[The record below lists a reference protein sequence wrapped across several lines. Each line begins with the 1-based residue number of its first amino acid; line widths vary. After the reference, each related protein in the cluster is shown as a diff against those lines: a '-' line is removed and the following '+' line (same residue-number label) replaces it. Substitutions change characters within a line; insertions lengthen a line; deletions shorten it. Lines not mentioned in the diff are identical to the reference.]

1 MSDELALFADDDGL
15 AVLGDPEVVQ
25 AFLDANGLESRE
37 FSLGRLS
44 AKLGAAAGAAESAS
58 VAAANSGRW
67 LKLTKESAAKVKEFD
82 LTETGTKG
90 VKHAMIGARG
100 SVKSWLQV
108 ETRAVS
114 QLTNPALLS
123 GAAGIMS
130 QMAMQQAMSEIGDYL
145 ERIDEKLD
153 DLLQAQKS
161 AALAPLQGTAL
172 DIEEAMAIREARGR
186 VDDITWSKL
195 QGRSSSLSDVQ
206 GHALKQLDALATKL
220 ERRSGLRDLAAA
232 SAEVRGEIQEWL
244 AVLARAVQLRD
255 ALGVIELD
263 RVLDASPEELDRH
276 RLGLQAARRVR
287 LQSIAEATQSALARL
302 DAAAQTAN
310 AKVLVHPAKAPA
322 IATNCSEAAT
332 AVVHLNL
339 ALGIG
344 EDAEA
349 PHTRRW
355 TQAVR
360 ESGGKAVVTGAK
372 GVDIA
377 KRAGGG
383 TAKGAKRAAGRAKG
397 AGAKAGEPAR
407 AIRRR

>member
-1 MSDELALFADDDGL
+1 
-15 AVLGDPEVVQ
+15 
-25 AFLDANGLESRE
+25 
-37 FSLGRLS
+37 
-44 AKLGAAAGAAESAS
+44 
-58 VAAANSGRW
+58 
-67 LKLTKESAAKVKEFD
+67 
-82 LTETGTKG
+82 
-90 VKHAMIGARG
+90 
-100 SVKSWLQV
+100 
-108 ETRAVS
+108 
-114 QLTNPALLS
+114 
-123 GAAGIMS
+123 MS

-206 GHALKQLDALATKL
+206 GHALKQLDALAAKL
-220 ERRSGLRDLAAA
+220 ERKSALRDLAAA

-244 AVLARAVQLRD
+244 VVLARTVQLRD
-255 ALGVIELD
+255 ALAEIELD

-276 RLGLQAARRVR
+276 GWGFRLPAVCACRASPRQPSLLSRVSMPLRRSR
-287 LQSIAEATQSALARL
+287 
-302 DAAAQTAN
+302 N

-332 AVVHLNL
+332 AVVHLTL

-349 PHTRRW
+349 PHARRW

-397 AGAKAGEPAR
+397 AGAKAGERAR
-407 AIRRR
+407 GLRRR